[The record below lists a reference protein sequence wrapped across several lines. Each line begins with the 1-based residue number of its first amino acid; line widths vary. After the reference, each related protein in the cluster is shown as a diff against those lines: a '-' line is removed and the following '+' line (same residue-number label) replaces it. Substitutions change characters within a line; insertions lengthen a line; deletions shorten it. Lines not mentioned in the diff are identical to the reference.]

1 MVDEFLPSLSCFPGE
16 NPSPLKLAITD
27 FRPVDQV
34 ELFCCD
40 QSLRNDHE
48 IGYIYI
54 YILVHFFTAKSQPF
68 YHKQPAPVKVT
79 FHKNSAIFGS
89 LGLDMGLSPPNTL
102 LSSHKLNF
110 QFFILFFLLE
120 FETPFLLGSHR
131 IPWRPISARL
141 RVGCSSF
148 QIKYIESILW
158 S

>member
-1 MVDEFLPSLSCFPGE
+1 M
-16 NPSPLKLAITD
+16 KLD
-27 FRPVDQV
+27 
-34 ELFCCD
+34 
-40 QSLRNDHE
+40 
-48 IGYIYI
+48 I